1 MTGKKLLR
9 LLCTRKHCIQR
20 KVVIECKIFVNIYEY
35 LVLLLYLLSHCCL
48 LCCGRNR
55 CSQLFE
61 PKAKNTFPSFCSHRS
76 IFSLKTKYLH
86 RPRSFIW
93 NEAASYSTKH
103 FVTGDRHLL
112 CFLLMFVLYVMMM
125 ILRMSNECLYECKTW
140 CDETCKSM
148 PRTHP
153 DSASP

>member
-76 IFSLKTKYLH
+76 TFRPKSKGGLLVHNEAFSLLFLLNIFVY
-86 RPRSFIW
+86 
-93 NEAASYSTKH
+93 NEASSFTMKH
-103 FVTGDRHLL
+103 FHVESRNLL
-112 CFLLMFVLYVMMM
+112 SFFC
-125 ILRMSNECLYECKTW
+125 
-140 CDETCKSM
+140 
-148 PRTHP
+148 
-153 DSASP
+153 